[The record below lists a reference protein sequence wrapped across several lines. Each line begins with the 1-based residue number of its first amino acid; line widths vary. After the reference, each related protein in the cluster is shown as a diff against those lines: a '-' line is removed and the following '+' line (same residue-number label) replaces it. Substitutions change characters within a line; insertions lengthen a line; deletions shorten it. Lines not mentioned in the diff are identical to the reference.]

1 MSKISLKHS
10 GGNVVSL
17 NSPTSAPTSSDVAFK
32 LPNADGTSGQA
43 LVTDAS
49 GNLSF
54 AGTGKILQVVS
65 TTKTD
70 SFTTTSTSYTDIT
83 GFSAAITPSSSSS
96 KVYVIVHV
104 NSAATTRYASFRLVR
119 GSTNI
124 AVGTDITGSQEA
136 VTFTAGSNTSNS
148 YDNLILRNQSMAIL
162 DTPSTTSATTYKLQ
176 GRINYGTG
184 DLYVNRQPYT
194 DTTSTYVV
202 RAASTITLYEV
213 AA

>member
-1 MSKISLKHS
+1 MSSIKLTADS
-10 GGNVVSL
+10 GGG
-17 NSPTSAPTSSDVAFK
+17 TFEIKAPSS
-32 LPNADGTSGQA
+32 
-43 LVTDAS
+43 S
-49 GNLSF
+49 GNTRVLTLPDTGNATVLTTDTSV
-54 AGTGKILQVVS
+54 GKILQVVS

-70 SFTTTSTSYTDIT
+70 SFGTSSTSYIDIT
-83 GFSAAITPSSSSS
+83 GFSASITPSSSSS

-124 AVGTDITGSQEA
+124 AIGTDITGSQEA

-176 GRINYGTG
+176 GRINYGAG

-194 DTTSTYVV
+194 DTTSSYVV
-202 RAASTITLYEV
+202 RAASTLTLYEV
-213 AA
+213 SA

>member
-1 MSKISLKHS
+1 MSQLKLTAAS
-10 GGNVVSL
+10 GGG
-17 NSPTSAPTSSDVAFK
+17 TVALK
-32 LPNADGTSGQA
+32 GPASTAGNAAIELTVPGTGSGTLA
-43 LVTDAS
+43 VGD
-49 GNLSF
+49 
-54 AGTGKILQVVS
+54 TGKILQVVS

-70 SFTTTSTSYTDIT
+70 SFTSTSTSYTDIT
-83 GFSAAITPSSSSS
+83 GFSASITPSSSSS

-119 GSTNI
+119 ASTNI

-136 VTFTAGSNTSNS
+136 ATFTAGSNTSNS

-184 DLYVNRQPYT
+184 DFYINRQPYT

-202 RAASTITLYEV
+202 RTASTITLYEV

>member
-1 MSKISLKHS
+1 MSSIKLTADS
-10 GGNVVSL
+10 GGG
-17 NSPTSAPTSSDVAFK
+17 TFEIKAPSS
-32 LPNADGTSGQA
+32 
-43 LVTDAS
+43 S
-49 GNLSF
+49 GNTRVLTLPDTGNITLG
-54 AGTGKILQVVS
+54 AGKLLQVVS

-83 GFSAAITPSSSSS
+83 GLSASITPSSSSS

-124 AVGTDITGSQEA
+124 AIGTDITGSQEA

-176 GRINYGTG
+176 GRINYGAG

>member
-1 MSKISLKHS
+1 MSRII
-10 GGNVVSL
+10 VDAIR
-17 NSPTSAPTSSDVAFK
+17 NSSASSDGITLSSDGKVAF
-32 LPNADGTSGQA
+32 PNTGI
-43 LVTDAS
+43 
-49 GNLSF
+49 
-54 AGTGKILQVVS
+54 GKILQVVS

-83 GFSAAITPSSSSS
+83 GLSASITPSSTSS
-96 KVYVIVHV
+96 KVYAIVQV
-104 NSAATTRYASFRLVR
+104 NSAASTRYASFRLVR

-136 VTFTAGSNTSNS
+136 ATFTAGSNTSNS
-148 YDNLILRNQSMAIL
+148 YDNLVVRNQSMGIL

-176 GRINYGTG
+176 GRINYGAG

>member
-1 MSKISLKHS
+1 MSSIKLTADS
-10 GGNVVSL
+10 GGG
-17 NSPTSAPTSSDVAFK
+17 TFEIKAPSS
-32 LPNADGTSGQA
+32 
-43 LVTDAS
+43 S
-49 GNLSF
+49 GNTRVLTLPDTGNLTLG
-54 AGTGKILQVVS
+54 AGKLLQVVS

-83 GFSAAITPSSSSS
+83 GLSASITPSSSSS

-124 AVGTDITGSQEA
+124 AIGTDITGSQEA

-176 GRINYGTG
+176 GRINYGSG

-194 DTTSTYVV
+194 DTSSTYVV

>member
-1 MSKISLKHS
+1 MSNIKLVHS
-10 GGNVVSL
+10 GGNSVSL
-17 NSPTSAPTSSDVAFK
+17 TTPDSNPAANRTFK
-32 LPNADGTSGQA
+32 LPGADGTSGQA

-54 AGTGKILQVVS
+54 AGTGKILQVIS

-83 GFSAAITPSSSSS
+83 GLSASITPSSSSS

-124 AVGTDITGSQEA
+124 AIGTDITGSQEA

>member
-1 MSKISLKHS
+1 MAIAINGSTNVITGVGV
-10 GGNVVSL
+10 GGLPDGIVDADMLAANAV
-17 NSPTSAPTSSDVAFK
+17 TAGK
-32 LPNADGTSGQA
+32 L
-43 LVTDAS
+43 AS
-49 GNLSF
+49 GV
-54 AGTGKILQVVS
+54 GGKILQVVS

-70 SFTTTSTSYTDIT
+70 SFTSTSTSYTDIT
-83 GFSAAITPSSSSS
+83 GLSASITPSSSSS
-96 KVYVIVHV
+96 KIYVVVHV

-136 VTFTAGSNTSNS
+136 ATFTAGSNTSNS
-148 YDNLILRNQSMAIL
+148 YDNLVLRNQSMAIL

-184 DLYVNRQPYT
+184 GLCVNRQPYT

-202 RAASTITLYEV
+202 RTASTIALYEV